1 MIVYTDGSCLKNPN
15 GPGGYGWICFDENE
29 NEKEED
35 RIYLESSGRE
45 DSTTNNRM
53 ELKAV
58 IDCLEHI
65 SFDCLTIYSDS
76 KYVVDS
82 INKNYKRNKNL
93 DLWEE
98 FDRVKKGKQIT
109 LNWIK
114 GHSGNEFNDYADE
127 LARREAEKRVI

>member
-29 NEKEED
+29 KEEN
-35 RIYLESSGRE
+35 RIYLESSGGE

-65 SFDCLTIYSDS
+65 SFDYLTIYSDS

-93 DLWEE
+93 DLWKE
-98 FDRVKKGKQIT
+98 FNRVKKGKRIT
-109 LNWIK
+109 LNWVK
-114 GHSGNEFNDYADE
+114 GHSGNEFNDYVDE
-127 LARREAEKRVI
+127 LARGEAENRVI

>member
-29 NEKEED
+29 KEEN
-35 RIYLESSGRE
+35 RIYLESSGGE

-65 SFDCLTIYSDS
+65 SFDYLTIYSDS

-93 DLWEE
+93 DLWKE
-98 FDRVKKGKQIT
+98 FNRVKKGKRIT
-109 LNWIK
+109 LNWVK
-114 GHSGNEFNDYADE
+114 GHSGNEFNDYVDE
-127 LARREAEKRVI
+127 LARGEAEKRVI